1 MSVVSL
7 ENRRENT
14 CVDCEVR
21 LLKLKRNGSV
31 IVVSLE
37 KGSESMCVDCEGR
50 LL

>member
-1 MSVVSL
+1 MSV
-7 ENRRENT
+7 ENRRENM

-31 IVVSLE
+31 IVVSQE